1 MPISDAVSS
10 KRQARVSERQEAE
23 LRPMALRE
31 AVEVGIAD
39 IEAGRYQ
46 TFETTDALREGLSAI
61 VEDAIG
67 PAASA
72 KSRT

>member
-1 MPISDAVSS
+1 M
-10 KRQARVSERQEAE
+10 R
-23 LRPMALRE
+23 LMALRE

>member
-1 MPISDAVSS
+1 MLAFSD
-10 KRQARVSERQEAE
+10 RQEAE
-23 LRPMALRE
+23 MRLMALRE

>member
-1 MPISDAVSS
+1 MP
-10 KRQARVSERQEAE
+10 
-23 LRPMALRE
+23 LRE

-39 IEAGRYQ
+39 LAAGRYQ